1 MKNEVKLFEKKQV
14 RSVWDNENEKYWFSI
29 IDVIAVLT
37 DQIDYEKARNYWKW
51 LKNKLKEEW
60 SELVSITNQLKLQSS
75 DWKFYLTDVA
85 DTEGILRLIQSVPSP
100 KAEPFKVWL
109 AKVGNDRLE
118 EIQNPEL
125 TVNRALKEYLALG
138 YDEDWINLRLQS
150 IQMRKELT
158 NEWKKSWVKE
168 WLEYAILTDLMTK
181 TWSWKTTKEYKEFK
195 NLKKESLRDNMNNT
209 EIVLNMLVEV
219 SAKEIHKTKNVLWF
233 AGSQEVAI
241 NWANIAKNARIE
253 LEKQTGKSVLSSK
266 NAKQLWRI
274 KERKKLEK

>member
-1 MKNEVKLFEKKQV
+1 
-14 RSVWDNENEKYWFSI
+14 
-29 IDVIAVLT
+29 
-37 DQIDYEKARNYWKW
+37 
-51 LKNKLKEEW
+51 
-60 SELVSITNQLKLQSS
+60 
-75 DWKFYLTDVA
+75 
-85 DTEGILRLIQSVPSP
+85 
-100 KAEPFKVWL
+100 
-109 AKVGNDRLE
+109 
-118 EIQNPEL
+118 
-125 TVNRALKEYLALG
+125 
-138 YDEDWINLRLQS
+138 
-150 IQMRKELT
+150 MRKELT